1 MNEIPLIFLKKTVPL
16 PIDNKI
22 GLNQNEIL
30 ALELNLG
37 YLVLNIINTS
47 PTIDS
52 DKVLNNFIDDVIV
65 KILKPDITTNYY
77 YY

>member
-37 YLVLNIINTS
+37 YLLLNIINTS
-47 PTIDS
+47 PMIDS
-52 DKVLNNFIDDVIV
+52 DNVLNNFIDECYCKNI
-65 KILKPDITTNYY
+65 KTRYNY
-77 YY
+77 